1 MREDTAWFKCSR
13 DKYEI
18 WAGPGADFVQEVWK
32 LGRAEMGIE
41 KEEREKTRAYKLGN
55 VAEDVMGSQFARE
68 RRHRDKL

>member
-1 MREDTAWFKCSR
+1 
-13 DKYEI
+13 
-18 WAGPGADFVQEVWK
+18 
-32 LGRAEMGIE
+32 MGIE